1 MKNFKGKLLMLV
13 SILIPVFIFVGC
25 SEDKKL
31 TEEDV
36 SFSFKKKEN
45 GKDIDLTIDV
55 TNYEGKIDYTIYT
68 KTEENEEEIKYTSGQ
83 IDGANKTVISVLDK
97 KPETYNYKLVCSDE
111 DGNTV
116 EKNVQVI
123 IEGNKEE
130 NEKDIKDEE
139 IETSKSKD
147 LEELWSGKG
156 VEYRQGDKVSF
167 EGKNFECLQ
176 AHKSQEDWSPKA
188 APSLFKEIED
198 L

>member
-1 MKNFKGKLLMLV
+1 MKSFKGKLLMLYLYWYRYLFLLDV
-13 SILIPVFIFVGC
+13 ARR
-25 SEDKKL
+25 KKL

-36 SFSFKKKEN
+36 SFSFEKKEN

-55 TNYEGKIDYTIYT
+55 TNYEGKVDYTIYT
-68 KTEENEEEIKYTSGQ
+68 KTEENEEETKYTSGQ

-111 DGNTV
+111 GGNTV

-139 IETSKSKD
+139 IETSNSMD

-156 VEYRQGDKVSF
+156 VEYNQGDRVSF

>member
-1 MKNFKGKLLMLV
+1 
-13 SILIPVFIFVGC
+13 
-25 SEDKKL
+25 
-31 TEEDV
+31 
-36 SFSFKKKEN
+36 
-45 GKDIDLTIDV
+45 
-55 TNYEGKIDYTIYT
+55 GKIDYTIYT

-111 DGNTV
+111 DGNIV